1 MFLKLVKCLGLL
13 LIVILPYA
21 GESFGQGEANIDVIW
36 PESQDLGQG
45 WRSSTWFG
53 NFNIKSYPWVH
64 HRELGWLEIGESST
78 QTSIFLFDPFLG
90 WLWTNNTAY
99 PNLYSYNR
107 TAWLFFAEG
116 TTDPRLFYDRSLQ
129 DWVSLFSQDGNFVE
143 VKNGFN
149 LFNSAFPSSQILFG
163 GPSRDGIPS
172 IDFPKFTS
180 IDEAKFLNDDDV
192 VVSVTFEDETRAYPF
207 LILNWHELVNDNIG
221 ETYFTVTY
229 CPLCATAF
237 VIDRKVNG
245 RLLTFGVSG
254 LLFSDNL
261 LMYDRQT
268 ESLWQQFSLESIAG
282 PQVKSKLRWLFSEQM
297 TFSAWRE
304 KYPEGTVLST
314 DTGFANIF
322 NFSSGYTFNPYSQ
335 YESSPFPLRFPDDLR
350 DDLPAK
356 AIVFGIVIDGVAKAY
371 PRELLPS
378 GETFDDVVNGKT
390 VSLIFDEEA
399 ESIRVADSD
408 TGNEING
415 VWSFWFAWQS
425 FHQETEVWMPN
436 A

>member
-1 MFLKLVKCLGLL
+1 MPLKISHCFVLVLL
-13 LIVILPYA
+13 TLFPYA
-21 GESFGQGEANIDVIW
+21 SNSFGQGAVVDTIW
-36 PESQDLGQG
+36 PDSQDNGQG
-45 WRSSTWFG
+45 WRTSPWFG
-53 NFNIKSYPWVH
+53 TFNFNSLPWVY
-64 HRELGWLEIGESST
+64 HRDLGWLEIGDSST

-90 WLWTNNTAY
+90 WLWTNNTSY
-99 PNLYSYNR
+99 PDLYSYDR
-107 TAWLFFAEG
+107 SSWIFFTVG
-116 TTDPRLFYDRSLQ
+116 TSAPRLFYDRSLQ
-129 DWVSLFSQDGNFVE
+129 DGVSLFQHDGISGE

-149 LFNSAFPSSQILFG
+149 LFNSAFPASQILTG
-163 GPSRDGIPS
+163 GPARDGIPS

-180 IDEAKFLNDDDV
+180 IEEAGFLKDNDV
-192 VVSVTFEDETRAYPF
+192 VVSVTFDNATRAYPF
-207 LILNWHELVNDNIG
+207 LILNWHEVVNDNIG
-221 ETYFTVTY
+221 ETYFSVSY

-268 ESLWQQFSLESIAG
+268 ESLWQQFSLQSIAG

-304 KYPEGTVLST
+304 KYPEGMVLST
-314 DTGFANIF
+314 DTGFVNIN

-335 YESSPFPLRFPDDLR
+335 YEGSPNPPRFSGDIR

-371 PRELLPS
+371 PRESLAS
-378 GETFDDVVNGKT
+378 GVTFEDFVNGT
-390 VSLIFDEEA
+390 AISLSFDEEA
-399 ESIRVADSD
+399 DSIRAAETD
-408 TGNEING
+408 TGSDING
-415 VWSFWFAWQS
+415 VRSFWFAWQA
-425 FHQETEVWMPN
+425 FHPETEVWMPS